1 MSLFLHSKSVL
12 LNFVKSVDSICG
24 LFSFPPQATLST
36 RHKTEIQS
44 TFETGIKPFQL
55 VLLKQQTQ
63 IHKRSTT
70 FLCFVRQ
77 WPPLLPKA
85 IDRLQLSEAE
95 FNILSCARSS
105 NHE

>member
-12 LNFVKSVDSICG
+12 FNFIKSLDSICG
-24 LFSFPPQATLST
+24 LLSFPPQATLST
-36 RHKTEIQS
+36 HHKTEIQS

-63 IHKRSTT
+63 IQKRSTT

-105 NHE
+105 NQE

>member
-24 LFSFPPQATLST
+24 LVSFPPQATLST
-36 RHKTEIQS
+36 RHKTEYK
-44 TFETGIKPFQL
+44 FETGIKPFQL